1 MFLDH
6 YLGLY
11 LIAVMQTVMFKDA
24 FSLPPG
30 VMPYKTLMSTID
42 DFLTDTTIKNFTED
56 FNILSK

>member
-1 MFLDH
+1 
-6 YLGLY
+6 
-11 LIAVMQTVMFKDA
+11 MFKDA

-42 DFLTDTTIKNFTED
+42 DFLTDTAIKNFTED